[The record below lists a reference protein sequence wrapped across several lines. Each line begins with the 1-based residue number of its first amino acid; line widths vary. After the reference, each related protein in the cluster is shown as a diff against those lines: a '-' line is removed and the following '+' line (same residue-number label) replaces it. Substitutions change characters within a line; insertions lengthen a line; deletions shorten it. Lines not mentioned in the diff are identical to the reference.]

1 MNGSGSDLGGWLLR
15 RLPLMG
21 GAGENE
27 VEDVEG
33 EEEEEEEEEGGD
45 NDWGNREEKR
55 PAPALA
61 VIGL

>member
-1 MNGSGSDLGGWLLR
+1 
-15 RLPLMG
+15 MG